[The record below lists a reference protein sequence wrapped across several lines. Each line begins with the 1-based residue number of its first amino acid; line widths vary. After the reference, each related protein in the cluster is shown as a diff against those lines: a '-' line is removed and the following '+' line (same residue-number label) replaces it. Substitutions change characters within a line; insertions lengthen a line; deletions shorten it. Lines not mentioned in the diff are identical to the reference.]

1 MKRVYDKGHDDYR
14 KVCCFFCLRKGEG
27 KKTDAPLSARETE
40 LIVSHFFPNFE
51 MEKDFLPLGCC
62 GSCRANLSYRFG
74 KTQRLERYKPFPCE
88 SDNSFYQDIID
99 SIRKL
104 PRGSGGNK
112 NCQWKKCVPY
122 PTSMLKSYHFK
133 MPGGLIPMGQVFTL
147 ETHISKSIT

>member
-14 KVCCFFCLRKGEG
+14 KVCCFFCLRKGEA

-74 KTQRLERYKPFPCE
+74 KTQRL
-88 SDNSFYQDIID
+88 DTV
-99 SIRKL
+99 
-104 PRGSGGNK
+104 
-112 NCQWKKCVPY
+112 VP
-122 PTSMLKSYHFK
+122 SCHWD
-133 MPGGLIPMGQVFTL
+133 
-147 ETHISKSIT
+147 